1 MFYIF
6 RLTTD
11 AITDMVRDFVN
22 ESRAEGHVATKILLT
37 GGFGD
42 SRYLRHKFT
51 EMIAELNERLSPP
64 LELRTSKRGQ
74 SATSVATGGI
84 RRSNDKSHG
93 PSRAPSQSIGIVR
106 HLQCGT
112 EYFEALPQEVKD
124 QEEEPNAVTKEEYIH
139 DVIKWLITK
148 VSYTSPAS

>member
-1 MFYIF
+1 MYQIF

-42 SRYLRHKFT
+42 SRYLRHKLT
-51 EMIAELNERLSPP
+51 EMIAELNEKLSPP